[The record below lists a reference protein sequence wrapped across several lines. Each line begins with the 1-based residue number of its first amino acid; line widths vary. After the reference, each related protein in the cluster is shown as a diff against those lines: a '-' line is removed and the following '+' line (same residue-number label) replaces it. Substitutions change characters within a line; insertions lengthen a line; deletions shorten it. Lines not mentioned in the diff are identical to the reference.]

1 MRWILL
7 LLNRKL
13 RGKPMADKL
22 VEKRV
27 LQAYQCD
34 RFSNVRPLILMN
46 ELQSIADRHAE
57 LLGLENNVGWVVMY
71 YLVDIVEL
79 PTEGE
84 ELTFS
89 TWPSCQDALR
99 ATRDFEIHGSDGRL
113 MVRATSQWILIDM
126 DARRPLPLASHL
138 SPDVVVPSRAY
149 GCAFEK
155 FPDFET
161 TKTHVMKCRFDD
173 IDVNQ
178 HINNAVYAVWA
189 TESVGYKYRSTH
201 KLKKIDINFKKEIN
215 PDTPEIRID
224 VAIDGLTTRHKICTG
239 DTEHARVI
247 CHWDEI

>member
-1 MRWILL
+1 MSE
-7 LLNRKL
+7 KL
-13 RGKPMADKL
+13 I
-22 VEKRV
+22 EKRI

-57 LLGLENNVGWVVMY
+57 VLGRGRTYCLENNVAWVVMY
-71 YLVDIVEL
+71 YLVDIIEL

-99 ATRDFEIHGSDGRL
+99 ATRDFEIHGADGRL

-126 DARRPLPLASHL
+126 ASRRPLPLANHL
-138 SPDVVVPSRAY
+138 SPDVVVPYRAY

-155 FPDFET
+155 FPDFDT
-161 TKTHVMKCRFDD
+161 NKTHVMKCRFDD

-189 TESVGYKYRSTH
+189 TESVGYQYRAQH
-201 KLKKIDINFKKEIN
+201 KLRKININFKKEIS
-215 PDTPEIRID
+215 PDTPEIRVD
-224 VAIDGLTTRHKICTG
+224 VAIDGLTTRHKICVG
-239 DTEHARVI
+239 DTVHAAVI
-247 CHWDEI
+247 CQWDKI